1 MDRFAG
7 DEYIKLDICLSTL
20 KLSGKVLHYTL
31 SGILL
36 VLLVKLR
43 PFQQL
48 SKNSRVLLYRR
59 TAYQRSH
66 SLIEALVPPPSG
78 QLILLRCLR
87 LARPLLKVLVFL
99 QVSHTLL

>member
-1 MDRFAG
+1 MGRVAG
-7 DEYIKLDICLSTL
+7 DKYINLDICLSNL
-20 KLSGKVLHYTL
+20 KLSGKVLHCTL

-36 VLLVKLR
+36 VLLVIWR

-48 SKNSRVLLYRR
+48 SKSSRALLYRR

-66 SLIEALVPPPSG
+66 SLIEVLVPPPSG
-78 QLILLRCLR
+78 QLILLRCLK
-87 LARPLLKVLVFL
+87 LARPQLEVLVFL